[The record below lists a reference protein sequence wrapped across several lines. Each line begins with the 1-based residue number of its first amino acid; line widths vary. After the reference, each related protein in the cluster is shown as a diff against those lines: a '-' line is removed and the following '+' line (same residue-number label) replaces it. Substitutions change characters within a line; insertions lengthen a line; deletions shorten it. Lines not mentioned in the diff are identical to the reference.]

1 MVRTHKNKQHS
12 VKRTKKNHQKG
23 RQLDYTRPGR
33 LSYEGRS
40 TRKELKRITKY
51 GKKLDEMLRNHDDI
65 PEWCQKKII
74 LAGDYLGSV
83 YHYMDFKI
91 ADHHSSK

>member
-51 GKKLDEMLRNHDDI
+51 GKKIR
-65 PEWCQKKII
+65 
-74 LAGDYLGSV
+74 
-83 YHYMDFKI
+83 
-91 ADHHSSK
+91 